1 VNVSLEVIQST
12 STVGGAFCL
21 DFCNAEFAGAPYSAL
36 LEWAQDVGVLT
47 ESEADSLDHVAR
59 QHPRRALD
67 ALRHTEVFQH
77 TAREVFAAITDGQA
91 PGPTAAHGLLD
102 AFASAARAARLTPS
116 GGTVAMTWDRHTDLH
131 AVHHIIANDAVRLLA
146 AAPTSR
152 IRRCQGCSWFFVDT
166 SRNRSRRW
174 CSMDTCG
181 ARDKMRRYHQRNR
194 TTDHGAR

>member
-1 VNVSLEVIQST
+1 VSLEAIDPT

-21 DFCNAEFAGAPYSAL
+21 DFCNAEFAGSSYSAI
-36 LEWAQDVGVLT
+36 LEWAQAVGVIT
-47 ESEADSLDHVAR
+47 ASEANDLAHLAR

-67 ALRHTEVFQH
+67 ATRHAEVFQH
-77 TAREVFAAITDGQA
+77 TAREVFAAITDGQ
-91 PGPTAAHGLLD
+91 PPSPTAAHGLLD
-102 AFASAARAARLTPS
+102 AFASAARAARLAPT
-116 GGTVAMTWDRHTDLH
+116 GDTVVMTWDRHTDLH
-131 AVHHIIANDAVRLLA
+131 AVRHIIAHDAVRLLE

-174 CSMDTCG
+174 CSMETCG

-194 TTDHGAR
+194 TNRDAR